1 MLAPTDEFELEKR
14 LSEPTPEV
22 HQSLAVLE
30 GDLIVLGAGG
40 KMGPSLCRMA
50 RRASSNGRR
59 IFAVSRF
66 TNPCLVAQLVSWGI
80 EVIQGDLFDR
90 QFIAT
95 LPACP
100 LVVYMTGM
108 KFGSSGQP
116 SRAWAMNTVVPAMV
130 CEKFRG
136 SRFLSFSTGNVYP
149 LVSVA
154 TSRGSTEDDPLGPV
168 GEYAMT
174 CVGRERIFEHYSR
187 EWGIPVTLIRLNYA
201 SELRYGVL
209 VDIARQ
215 VRRQEPVSLTMGF
228 ANVIWQAD
236 ANAQALAAL
245 ALAASP
251 PYVLNVSGPEILRIR
266 DVARRFGELFNLPVS
281 FAGEEASTALLN
293 NSRHAQQ
300 MFGQP
305 RVSAAQMIEWI
316 AAWILGGGQLW
327 DKPTH
332 FEVRDGRF

>member
-1 MLAPTDEFELEKR
+1 MLAPADEVELEMR
-14 LSEPTPEV
+14 LSEPTPAVRE
-22 HQSLAVLE
+22 SLAMLE

-66 TNPCLVAQLVSWGI
+66 TDPCLAARLADWGI
-80 EVIQGDLFDR
+80 EVIQGDLLDR
-90 QFIAT
+90 RFVAT

-100 LVVYMTGM
+100 LVVYMAGM
-108 KFGSSGQP
+108 KFGSSDQP
-116 SRAWAMNTVVPAMV
+116 GRAWAMNTVVPAMV
-130 CEKFRG
+130 CEQFHR
-136 SRFLSFSTGNVYP
+136 SRLLAFSTGNVYP

-154 TSRGSTEDDPLGPV
+154 SSRGSTEDDPLGPV

-174 CVGRERIFEHYSR
+174 CVGRERIFDHYSR
-187 EWGIPVTLIRLNYA
+187 EWQIPVALIRLNYA
-201 SELRYGVL
+201 TELRYGVL

-215 VRRQEPVSLTMGF
+215 VWQQQPVPLAMGF

-236 ANAQALAAL
+236 ANAQALATFRM
-245 ALAASP
+245 AASP
-251 PYVLNVSGPEILRIR
+251 PFVLNVSGPEILRIR
-266 DVARRFGELFNLPVS
+266 DVASRFGELFKLPVT
-281 FAGEEASTALLN
+281 FAGDEASTALLN
-293 NSRHAQQ
+293 NSQHAQRL
-300 MFGQP
+300 FGQP
-305 RVSAAQMIEWI
+305 RVSAEQLIEWI
-316 AAWILGGGQLW
+316 AAWILDGRPLW